1 MDISLSGSGMLSDE
15 KKNNKRKGEFV
26 TLFHYR
32 DQPFCFMH
40 LSSPGPEEDDKS
52 EGPGVANLQRDR
64 ASGNAL
70 IKMFNKI
77 FLKICIIL
85 KQFRINRVKNKYA

>member
-1 MDISLSGSGMLSDE
+1 
-15 KKNNKRKGEFV
+15 
-26 TLFHYR
+26 
-32 DQPFCFMH
+32 MH

-70 IKMFNKI
+70 IKMFNEI

>member
-1 MDISLSGSGMLSDE
+1 
-15 KKNNKRKGEFV
+15 
-26 TLFHYR
+26 
-32 DQPFCFMH
+32 MH
-40 LSSPGPEEDDKS
+40 LSSPGPEEDDKP

-64 ASGNAL
+64 ANGNAL

-77 FLKICIIL
+77 LLKICIKL